1 MTNYQ
6 TLKDKPKRFLALTGY
21 TPEEFSKLSSCFSEC
36 FLEYVQTHTLE
47 GKRHK
52 KRRYTEDSGSSSLT
66 SAPQS
71 NIKIRIIFDNNFLFM
86 LTSLKTNMLIFP
98 IGGIRNSLLS
108 LANEKSA
115 CFCKTVY
122 QFQLLDPKQNFVRF
136 RLHDIFLTNKSNYA
150 TI

>member
-1 MTNYQ
+1 MTSYQ

-47 GKRHK
+47 GKRPK

-66 SAPQS
+66 SVPQS
-71 NIKIRIIFDNNFLFM
+71 NIKISIIDNNFLFM
-86 LTSLKTNMLIFP
+86 LISLKTNMLISP
-98 IGGIRNSLLS
+98 ISGIRNSLLS

-115 CFCKTVY
+115 CFCRTKCLSISVT
-122 QFQLLDPKQNFVRF
+122 
-136 RLHDIFLTNKSNYA
+136 
-150 TI
+150 